1 MKVTQSCPT
10 CFVTP
15 WTVACQ
21 ALLPMGF
28 SRQEYWSGL
37 PFPSPGDLPN
47 PGIEPRSPALQEVS
61 LPSEPPR
68 KPCSLS
74 FLQGIFPTQGWNP
87 GLQHF
92 RHVLYQLSYQGSPRI
107 LEWITCPFSS
117 GSSWPR
123 NQTGVSCIAGRFFTN
138 WAIREALFFFLN

>member
-1 MKVTQSCPT
+1 M
-10 CFVTP
+10 TP

-47 PGIEPRSPALQEVS
+47 PGIEPGSPALQEVS

-107 LEWITCPFSS
+107 LEWVDCPFSRGTS
-117 GSSWPR
+117 QPGCHFLDLPLLPGCHFLIAR
-123 NQTGVSCIAGRFFTN
+123 VFQIIILRGGVKG
-138 WAIREALFFFLN
+138 